1 MRPDDAQARPSPR
14 ELLLPVE
21 GFVGTKDIAR
31 LLGIAPRTVTNYA
44 QTRVITSYGPPG
56 GLLRFRVSEVLA
68 DMEKIRRASK
78 WRNN

>member
-1 MRPDDAQARPSPR
+1 MRPVNPLPRPPSR
-14 ELLLPVE
+14 EVVLPIE
-21 GFVGTKDIAR
+21 GFVGTKDIAQ

-56 GLLRFRVSEVLA
+56 GLLRFRLSEVLA
-68 DMEKIRRASK
+68 DMEKIKRPSK

>member
-1 MRPDDAQARPSPR
+1 M
-14 ELLLPVE
+14 PVE

-44 QTRVITSYGPPG
+44 QNRVITSYGPPG

-78 WRNN
+78 WKNN